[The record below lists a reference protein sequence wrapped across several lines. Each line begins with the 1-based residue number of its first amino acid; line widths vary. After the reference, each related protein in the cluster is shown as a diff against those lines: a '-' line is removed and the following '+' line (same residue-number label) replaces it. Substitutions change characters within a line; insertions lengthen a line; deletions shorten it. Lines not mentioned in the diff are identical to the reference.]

1 MADVKSNKQFYISPK
16 GKAAPYCW
24 INKADTKY
32 KPQGEFKVSLIVS
45 EAEAQKLMQKIEKL
59 HNDNYAAAKSDPK
72 FKGKRLI
79 EAALP
84 FDIDEETGNVT
95 FKFKMNASYL
105 DKKSEEMKPLFC
117 RVVDS
122 QGGRLEKTPAIGAGS
137 ELKVRFSMLPFAAVG
152 GIGSGI
158 KLQMDSVML
167 IKLVAFGQGGQSGKD
182 DNWAGEE
189 EEGFTNGQFSQ
200 DDDAAEDLSGD
211 HDDSATEEDDG
222 DY

>member
-1 MADVKSNKQFYISPK
+1 MAEKSTKKFYISPK
-16 GKAAPYCW
+16 GKAASYSW
-24 INKADTKY
+24 INKADTKF
-32 KPQGEFKVSLIVS
+32 KTQGEYKISLIIG
-45 EAEAQKLMQKIEKL
+45 EAEAQKLMAKIEQL
-59 HNDNYAAAKSDPK
+59 HNDNYAASKADPK

-84 FDIDEETGNVT
+84 FDIDEENGNVT

-105 DKKSEEMKPLFC
+105 DKKSDEMKPLHC

-122 QGGRLEKTPAIGAGS
+122 QGERIAKAPAVGAGS

-158 KLQMDSVML
+158 KLQLDSVML
-167 IKLVAFGQGGQSGKD
+167 IKLIEFGQGGSTGKD
-182 DNWAGEE
+182 ENWSGEE
-189 EEGFTNGQFSQ
+189 EEGGFSKEAA
-200 DDDAAEDLSGD
+200 DKFDAEEPESCT
-211 HDDSATEEDDG
+211 DSDSDDDG

>member
-1 MADVKSNKQFYISPK
+1 MADVKSNKQFFISPK
-16 GKAAPYCW
+16 GKAAPYSW
-24 INKADTKY
+24 INKADTKF
-32 KPQGEFKVSLIVS
+32 KTQGEYKISLIVG
-45 EAEAQKLMQKIEKL
+45 EAEAQKLMEKIEKL

-105 DKKSEEMKPLFC
+105 DKKSDEMKPLFC

-122 QGGRLEKTPAIGAGS
+122 QGERIPKVPAVGAGS
-137 ELKVRFSMLPFAAVG
+137 ELKVRFSCLPFAAVG
-152 GIGSGI
+152 GIGAGI

-167 IKLVAFGQGGQSGKD
+167 IKLVEFGQGGSTGKD
-182 DNWAGEE
+182 DNWAGSE
-189 EEGFTNGQFSQ
+189 EEGGFTKEEADKFQ
-200 DDDAAEDLSGD
+200 DESVYDADDNSSVD
-211 HDDSATEEDDG
+211 DDG